1 MSDAERLK
9 GWANGV
15 LANHDKLEQI
25 GPLLGPVKWW
35 CKAKNCGPHP
45 CDARR
50 GALMVLAAMD
60 RELRGN
66 LEFMGEPVIAVAMA
80 SHLPSEPA
88 EGSKR

>member
-1 MSDAERLK
+1 MSDGERLK

-50 GALMVLAAMD
+50 GALMLLCAVGLYDARPDMTAALA
-60 RELRGN
+60 
-66 LEFMGEPVIAVAMA
+66 
-80 SHLPSEPA
+80 SYLPSEPA
-88 EGSKR
+88 EGTKK